1 MRTRT
6 VRSMLFAIVSTAIGA
21 TGFVGSAFAETTLE
35 RAKAQGFIRIAFA
48 NEAPYGFATPDG
60 KLTGEA
66 PEIARVIL
74 ARMGIAEVDGVL
86 TEWGSLIPGLRAGR
100 FDMIAAGM
108 FVTPKRCKAISFSEP
123 TYGMTQA
130 LMVKKGNP
138 KKLRTYEDI
147 AKAGATLAVV
157 AGAIELDQ
165 AKEKNVSNLLT
176 IPDFATGVA
185 AVQSGRADA
194 LALTAISIGQL
205 VEKAGPDGGVERAEP
220 FTFVNSAGEEQKGHG
235 GFGFRQ
241 EDSDL
246 RAAFNKELKAFLGSQ
261 EHLDLVG
268 PFGFGQTELPTKTTA
283 ELCAG

>member
-6 VRSMLFAIVSTAIGA
+6 LRSVLFAVSSVAIAAA
-21 TGFVGSAFAETTLE
+21 TFISSAFAETTLE

-66 PEIARVIL
+66 PEIARAVL
-74 ARMGIAEVDGVL
+74 ARMGIPEVDGVL

-108 FVTPKRCKAISFSEP
+108 FVTPKRCQAIAFSEP

-130 LMVKKGNP
+130 LMVKNGNP
-138 KKLRTYEDI
+138 KNLRTYEDV

-157 AGAIELDQ
+157 AGAIEVDQ
-165 AKEKNVSNLLT
+165 AKEKKVANLLT

-220 FTFVNSAGEEQKGHG
+220 FTYVNTAGVEQKGHG

-246 RAAFNKELKAFLGSQ
+246 LAEFNKHLKAFIGSQ
-261 EHLDLVG
+261 EHLDLVA
-268 PFGFGQTELPTKTTA
+268 PFGFGKTELPAKTTA